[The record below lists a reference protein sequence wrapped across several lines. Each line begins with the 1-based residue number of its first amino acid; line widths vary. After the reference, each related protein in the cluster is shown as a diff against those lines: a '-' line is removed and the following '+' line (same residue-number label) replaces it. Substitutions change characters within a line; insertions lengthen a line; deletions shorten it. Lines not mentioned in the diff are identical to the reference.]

1 MANVIINSDSSN
13 DSLVNSASAHE
24 TGIILTKLSSDNELK
39 LYFSIVREKA
49 KSGEE
54 FPFNFDEV
62 WQLGYDRKDN
72 AVRALKNYF
81 IEGVDYQALLQNE
94 ELSNGV
100 GSTRKM
106 LYYLTTSCL
115 EFFVARKDRRVFD
128 IYRMVF
134 HKAMDV
140 VENQIKFEIS
150 KEEIELRN
158 REVNMMEVQA
168 LERLRERTVVS
179 EYKKVIDSY
188 ISEKIVGKKIIPLP
202 EVNEKT
208 YSATEIGKILG
219 VSANKIGKLANLHG
233 LKTSEFGKL
242 FYDKS
247 RYSNKEVEAFR
258 YYDKAIDKFRE
269 LLK

>member
-1 MANVIINSDSSN
+1 MTNIINNSNSSN

-24 TGIILTKLSSDNELK
+24 TGIVLTKLSSDNELK

-62 WQLGYDRKDN
+62 WQLSYSAKNKAVISLKDN
-72 AVRALKNYF
+72 F
-81 IEGVDYQALLQNE
+81 IEGVDYQALDQTVE
-94 ELSNGV
+94 CQNGV
-100 GSTRKM
+100 GCSKKKV
-106 LYYLTTSCL
+106 YYLTTSCL
-115 EFFVARKDRRVFD
+115 EFFIARKDRRVFD
-128 IYRMVF
+128 IYRTIF
-134 HKAMDV
+134 HKAMDI
-140 VENQIKFEIS
+140 VENQIKSEIS

-247 RYSNKEVEAFR
+247 RYSNKEVETFR
-258 YYDKAIDKFRE
+258 YYNKAIDKFRE